1 MEKFEK
7 EVCKRYFAGLE
18 KTHIAVYPV
27 VVVNSFCNGKKIDVP
42 YKINIKTAFTD
53 NGKNWKWN
61 QIITGEDENIPLRDW
76 NDVIIYTEKE
86 VKRIGSLLEP
96 LFNDDKLTCWNRWH
110 EINKS
115 TDVIIKGLDENN
127 EDEEDELEDAFERL
141 IHKKEKKDN
150 KSNERLNIT
159 FMELDDPETSPRT
172 KIEHWMP
179 IYMAWNTFLERITE
193 DYLNGILIEN
203 F

>member
-1 MEKFEK
+1 MINMEKFEK
-7 EVCKRYFAGLE
+7 EACKRYFAGLD

-27 VVVNSFCNGKKIDVP
+27 LVVNSFCNGKKIDVP

-53 NGKNWKWN
+53 NGENWRWN
-61 QIITGEDENIPLRDW
+61 QLFTGEDENMPLCDW

-110 EINKS
+110 EINK
-115 TDVIIKGLDENN
+115 TEVIITGIPEIKEE
-127 EDEEDELEDAFERL
+127 EDEEEDYFERL
-141 IHKKEKKDN
+141 IHKNN
-150 KSNERLNIT
+150 KFESDTLNIN
-159 FMELDDPETSPRT
+159 FMTLDDHEISQRT

-179 IYMAWNTFLERITE
+179 IYIAWKTFHERIME
-193 DYLNGILIEN
+193 DYLNGILIEK